1 MDYRTD
7 VAGYDGIF
15 QRASFASNQIISI
28 ANNDSGSEIL
38 DGLKLFTTYFG
49 WILIPNFLL
58 FLPFGFIQF
67 LKHMN
72 KENNFIFIFLIIYSL
87 PLLYAYIVQAQDTR
101 YFYFLFPIF
110 SLISLF
116 AVKKYLSFFKRKN
129 IVLFIIIT
137 LILSEH

>member
-49 WILIPNFLL
+49 WILIPNFLI

-67 LKHMN
+67 LKHRN
-72 KENNFIFIFLIIYSL
+72 KENNFILIFNS
-87 PLLYAYIVQAQDTR
+87 
-101 YFYFLFPIF
+101 
-110 SLISLF
+110 
-116 AVKKYLSFFKRKN
+116 
-129 IVLFIIIT
+129 IIINNFT
-137 LILSEH
+137 LKFINSFDYIPFNLSTKSYFI

>member
-72 KENNFIFIFLIIYSL
+72 KENNFIANYR
-87 PLLYAYIVQAQDTR
+87 PWNGWLLNPNRDTG
-101 YFYFLFPIF
+101 
-110 SLISLF
+110 
-116 AVKKYLSFFKRKN
+116 KR
-129 IVLFIIIT
+129 
-137 LILSEH
+137 